1 MLRHLR
7 RSSLAASLQPR
18 WNTRA
23 LSAAAADGGVPVA
36 PASAA
41 DAAEIAERLDTLERI
56 QATPTRE
63 RFRVALVGRTNV
75 GKSTLYNRLTK
86 TRSAIVHNVPGTTRD
101 RRYAVAHLAGMEFDV
116 IDTGGLEDAP
126 SGSLEEGMLE
136 QTRKAVHE
144 ADLVFFLID
153 GRQGV
158 TPIDSHFAR
167 WLRRENPEAPVHLVA
182 NKVEGYPDRWEDSM
196 NECYQLGLDSA
207 IPLSAEHGEGI
218 TNLIDVLIPAYDA
231 HEKVQ
236 DAIVKDVVKPEEGV
250 TPEEEEDS
258 RTIRLAI
265 VGRPNVGKSTLL
277 NRIVR
282 KERVLTG
289 PEPGVTRDSVEV
301 PWAFRGQQI
310 KLVDTAGIRKYS
322 KRDHENQIEN
332 LSVRDAF
339 RAIDSAMVVIVVV
352 DISQDKLIHMDLTIA
367 HKVIEEGRGLIIAAN
382 KADLTED
389 SEHEMQ
395 RIRDE
400 LGNSLAQVKGV
411 PVVPISA
418 LTGKGI
424 RKLLPEVMKA
434 YEKWDL
440 RVTTG
445 RLNRWMKAMARHH
458 PPPTIKGKTINVKY
472 VTQVKSRPPTFAL
485 FVNKP
490 KEVPESYQRFLLTQ
504 LREEFDMV
512 GVPARLLLRGNT
524 EANPFEKRTNFK
536 KRTSSVTHGKA
547 RKNQNPSPKK

>member
-7 RSSLAASLQPR
+7 RSSVATALQPR

-23 LSAAAADGGVPVA
+23 LAFSSIAGSAPSPA
-36 PASAA
+36 ASAV
-41 DAAEIAERLDTLERI
+41 DAAPVNERIDTLERI
-56 QATPTRE
+56 QATPLRS

-126 SGSLEEGMLE
+126 TGSLEEGMLE

-167 WLRRENPEAPVHLVA
+167 WLRRENPVAPVHLVA

-196 NECYQLGLDSA
+196 NDCFQLGMGSA

-218 TNLIDVLIPAYDA
+218 TNLIDVLIPAYDV
-231 HEKVQ
+231 HEKEQEALVQ
-236 DAIVKDVVKPEEGV
+236 TIKKEGGAATV
-250 TPEEEEDS
+250 DDEED
-258 RTIRLAI
+258 
-265 VGRPNVGKSTLL
+265 STLL
-277 NRIVR
+277 NKIVR
-282 KERVLTG
+282 KDRVLTG

-301 PWAFRGQQI
+301 PWRFRGCDI

-322 KRDHENQIEN
+322 KRDHDNQIEN

-339 RAIDSAMVVIVVV
+339 RAIDSAQVVIVVV
-352 DISQDKLIHMDLTIA
+352 DMSQDKLIHMDLTIA
-367 HKVIEEGRGLIIAAN
+367 QKVIEEGRGLIIAAN
-382 KADLTED
+382 KADLTDD
-389 SEHEMQ
+389 SDFEMQ

-400 LGNSLAQVKGV
+400 LGDSLAQVKGV

-458 PPPTIKGKTINVKY
+458 PPPTVKGKTINVKY

-490 KEVPESYQRFLLTQ
+490 HDVPESYQRFLLTQ

-512 GVPARLLLRGNT
+512 GVPARLLLRGNS
-524 EANPFEKRTNFK
+524 ESNPFEKRKKFQ

-547 RKNQNPSPKK
+547 RNPQKASSTKKK